1 MDQTNFNIDEIFE
14 IAEEIER
21 NGAKFYRAAADIVDD
36 RDQLLMLT
44 DLAAMEDEHERTFA
58 AMRKEL
64 ADGLKRESVYEP
76 DDLAAQ
82 YLWAWASKAVFD
94 VDTDPF
100 AVLAGGAD
108 MDEILKVAIGRE
120 KESIVYY
127 EGLKAGV
134 GPDDKT
140 KVDAIIQEE
149 MLHVAILSKALGRL
163 RGVKTG

>member
-1 MDQTNFNIDEIFE
+1 MEQTNFNIDEIFE
-14 IAEEIER
+14 IAEQIER
-21 NGAKFYRAAADIVDD
+21 NGARFYRAAADAVTDP
-36 RDQLLMLT
+36 DQVRMLT
-44 DLAAMEDEHERTFA
+44 DLASIEDEHERKFA

-64 ADGLKRESVYEP
+64 ADGMRRESVYEP

-94 VDTDPF
+94 TDTDPF

-108 MDEILKVAIGRE
+108 MEEILKVAIGRE

-140 KVDAIIQEE
+140 KVDAIIHEE
-149 MLHVAILSKALGRL
+149 MLHVAILSKALNRL
-163 RGVKTG
+163 RGVQMG

>member
-1 MDQTNFNIDEIFE
+1 MDQTQFNIDEIFE
-14 IAEEIER
+14 IAEQIER
-21 NGAKFYRAAADIVDD
+21 NGAKFYRAAADTLGD
-36 RDQLLMLT
+36 REQVLMLT

-64 ADGLKRESVYEP
+64 AEGLKRESVYEP

-94 VDTDPF
+94 VDADPF

-108 MDEILKVAIGRE
+108 LDEILKVAIGRE

-149 MLHVAILSKALGRL
+149 MLHVAILSKALNRL
-163 RGVKTG
+163 LGVKTG